1 MSETPADQPETRIA
15 TSDAGN
21 GVQPDTDVIGAQ
33 LEALI
38 ALLER
43 EDASSSPEYAGAIAA
58 VLAAR
63 LEGTML
69 PGDVTRT
76 LESLAA
82 SSQHPAD
89 PSPSSEVQP

>member
-1 MSETPADQPETRIA
+1 MSERPADQPETRIA
-15 TSDAGN
+15 TSDAGD
-21 GVQPDTDVIGAQ
+21 GMQPDTDVTSAQ
-33 LEALI
+33 VEALV

-69 PGDVTRT
+69 PEDVTRT
-76 LESLAA
+76 LEGLAA
-82 SSQHPAD
+82 SSRHPAD